1 MQDRSQHTNNSN
13 SGRQGSRPNQ
23 STQRRNGSTLD
34 QSSSRPS
41 QSNPRQTNVR
51 PSSGKKSNGVGSAQS
66 DLDRVLAQ
74 REGEARRTLGSALA
88 KSASVADNSGKTT
101 KRSNGVPNNPQRSNT
116 SQRVPNASPKPE
128 VKDNTKELNEV
139 YSNLLS
145 DELNRYVNKENEEHK
160 EDNSQ
165 KQKHRIT
172 IDWRRIGEGFNQA
185 FYRSKKVLKG
195 IATVVTG
202 LITVACGATL
212 LYAFVLS
219 FKTMPDLAKCYNS
232 AHVTIENSTKST
244 FKKED
249 NSFVYDKDG
258 NTLAKLRQNRDTD
271 YIKYNDIPQEV
282 VDAFVAVEDKRF
294 YDHHGVDLQSTAKA
308 VEILVR
314 GKLGESAG
322 VERGGSTIT
331 QQMVKNVFL
340 SNKKTYARKLKEIFL
355 ALEVEKKYS
364 KKEILEFYINN
375 VYFYN
380 NCYGIASAAQ
390 SYFSKDLDQLTL
402 AETAT
407 LCAIP
412 NSPYYYNPVSN
423 YSNNKERRN
432 LILKRMRDQGYITKK
447 AYKTAKKSNTTVIQ
461 NQRDFYNY
469 EVSYAIDCA
478 VENLMKQDGFEF
490 HYSFSSVRD
499 YKDYRKR
506 YLEEYDLM
514 RKELFTGG
522 YKIKTT
528 IDHNAQEKLQKAVD
542 SNLAQFTKKQKD
554 GEFLVQGAATVV
566 DNTTGKV
573 IAIVGG
579 RSQESEEGNGRTLNR
594 AFQSY
599 NQPGSTIKPLV
610 VYTPAFEKGYS
621 PDTIVNDQKF
631 EGGPSNS
638 DGLYKGLIKV
648 SQAIIESRNTVA
660 WQILDDIRPKT
671 GLKYIQNMDFS
682 HIVPSDYYDAA
693 ALGGLTYGVN
703 TVEMA
708 SGYAT
713 IKNGGIYRKVSCI
726 DSIEDSDGNE
736 VAKGEVPSRVYKQYA
751 TKEITKIMQ
760 DVIKKGTG
768 RGLSLERSMPSAGK
782 TGTTNNQ
789 RSGWFC
795 GFSPYYSIAVWV
807 GTDNNDEVKDLWG
820 GTYPGSIWKDSMNA
834 LCSGKPVVSFDTT
847 LTQSDLLEKS
857 GKTSSNGSTATTTEK
872 KVATTATTESEGDEE
887 DEDDVVSRLNDL
899 IYDYEELEIQSD
911 SDLTQVTSIEGEI
924 EDLLAKL
931 KTKDNQKF
939 YRKVYEQA
947 KGEVQTKINQYKS
960 SLGNSSTQMPTD
972 QTTSSSTTESTESDS
987 SAGSGTD
994 NSTDGSDGNEEFGW
1008 QN

>member
-1 MQDRSQHTNNSN
+1 MDKKTQNLKTTSLAQENLNKILEHNNS
-13 SGRQGSRPNQ
+13 
-23 STQRRNGSTLD
+23 
-34 QSSSRPS
+34 
-41 QSNPRQTNVR
+41 
-51 PSSGKKSNGVGSAQS
+51 
-66 DLDRVLAQ
+66 
-74 REGEARRTLGSALA
+74 EARDALRSALA
-88 KSASVADNSGKTT
+88 KSKSLTEANDKVNKKVDTSFAKTGGDLA
-101 KRSNGVPNNPQRSNT
+101 KRSSKESSRGSSKAIKSAMKSSNVRSNVGT
-116 SQRVPNASPKPE
+116 TEIQSKRRVTEKAVPTASKRMQNIKGQR
-128 VKDNTKELNEV
+128 DLNEI

-145 DELNRYVNKENEEHK
+145 DDLNHYVAKENEEHSK
-160 EDNSQ
+160 EETHRKRINISINWKGIVETA
-165 KQKHRIT
+165 KQI
-172 IDWRRIGEGFNQA
+172 
-185 FYRSKKVLKG
+185 FYNSKKFLKVVLG
-195 IATVVTG
+195 VLAG
-202 LITVACGATL
+202 LITVTCTGVL
-212 LYAFVLS
+212 CYAFVLS
-219 FKTMPDLAKCYNS
+219 FSTMPALAKCYNK
-232 AHVTIENSTKST
+232 AHAVIESSNKST

-271 YIKYNDIPQEV
+271 YVKYDEIPEKV
-282 VDAFVAVEDKRF
+282 INAFIATEDKRF

-308 VEILVR
+308 VEILVK
-314 GKLGESAG
+314 GKLGESTE

-340 SNKKTYARKLKEIFL
+340 TNKKSYDRKIKEIFL
-355 ALEVEKKYS
+355 ALEVEKK
-364 KKEILEFYINN
+364 FYINN
-375 VYFYN
+375 CYFYN

-402 AETAT
+402 AEVAT

-432 LILKRMRDQGYITKK
+432 LVLRRMRDQGYITKK
-447 AYKTAKKSNTTVIQ
+447 AYKTAKKSNTTVVQ

-478 VENLMKQDGFEF
+478 VEALMKQDGFDF
-490 HYSFSSVRD
+490 HYSFSSVKD

-514 RKELFTGG
+514 RKELYTGG
-522 YKIKTT
+522 YKVKTT
-528 IDHNAQEKLQKAVD
+528 IDCNAQEKLQKAVD

-566 DNTTGKV
+566 DNITGKV
-573 IAIVGG
+573 VAIVGG
-579 RSQESEEGNGRTLNR
+579 RTQKSEEGNGRTLNR

-610 VYTPAFEKGYS
+610 VYTPAFEKGYN

-631 EGGPSNS
+631 DGGPSNS

-648 SQAIIESRNTVA
+648 SQAVIESRNTVA
-660 WQILDDIRPKT
+660 WQILDDISPKT
-671 GLKYIQNMDFS
+671 GLKYVQNMNFS

-713 IKNGGIYRKVSCI
+713 IKNGGIYRKSTCI
-726 DSIEDSDGNE
+726 DSIEDSEGNE
-736 VAKGEVPSRVYKQYA
+736 VKAGEMPSRVYKQYA
-751 TKEITKIMQ
+751 TKEITEIMQ

-768 RGLSLERSMPSAGK
+768 RGLSLERGMPSAGK

-820 GTYPGSIWKDSMNA
+820 GTYPGNIWKDSMNA
-834 LCSGKPVVSFDTT
+834 LCSGKTVVPFDTT

-857 GKTSSNGSTATTTEK
+857 GKSANSSTATTEK
-872 KVATTATTESEGDEE
+872 KAATTATTESDNSEEEE
-887 DEDDVVSRLNDL
+887 DDIVSRLNDL
-899 IYDYEELEIQSD
+899 IYDYEDAEIQND
-911 SDLTQVTSIEGEI
+911 SDLAKIDSIESEI
-924 EDLLAKL
+924 EDLLTKL
-931 KTKDNQKF
+931 KTKDNKNF
-939 YRKVYEQA
+939 YRKVYKQA
-947 KGEVQTKINQYKS
+947 KGEVQKKINQYRS
-960 SLGNSSTQMPTD
+960 SLGGSSTQTPTD
-972 QTTSSSTTESTESDS
+972 QTTSNTTTESTE
-987 SAGSGTD
+987 GD
-994 NSTDGSDGNEEFGW
+994 NSSGSTTESNVDDSDYNDSGGSNEEFGW

>member
-1 MQDRSQHTNNSN
+1 MDRKTQNLKTTSLAQEDLNKILEHNNS
-13 SGRQGSRPNQ
+13 
-23 STQRRNGSTLD
+23 
-34 QSSSRPS
+34 
-41 QSNPRQTNVR
+41 
-51 PSSGKKSNGVGSAQS
+51 
-66 DLDRVLAQ
+66 
-74 REGEARRTLGSALA
+74 EARDALRSALA
-88 KSASVADNSGKTT
+88 KSKSLTEANDKVNRKVDDNLA
-101 KRSNGVPNNPQRSNT
+101 KRSSRGSSKAIKSATKSSNVRNNVGTTEVQSKRRVTEKAVPT
-116 SQRVPNASPKPE
+116 ASKRMQNIKGQ
-128 VKDNTKELNEV
+128 KDLNEV

-145 DELNRYVNKENEEHK
+145 EDLNHYVAKENEE
-160 EDNSQ
+160 
-165 KQKHRIT
+165 
-172 IDWRRIGEGFNQA
+172 
-185 FYRSKKVLKG
+185 RSKEETHRKRINISINWKG
-195 IATVVTG
+195 IVEIAKQIFYNSKKFLKVVLGVLAG
-202 LITVACGATL
+202 LITVTCTGVL
-212 LYAFVLS
+212 CYAFVLS
-219 FKTMPDLAKCYNS
+219 FSTMPALAKCYNK
-232 AHVTIENSTKST
+232 AHAVIENSTKST

-271 YIKYNDIPQEV
+271 YVKYDEIPEKVINASSYEDVQELLI
-282 VDAFVAVEDKRF
+282 DKKS
-294 YDHHGVDLQSTAKA
+294 YD
-308 VEILVR
+308 
-314 GKLGESAG
+314 
-322 VERGGSTIT
+322 
-331 QQMVKNVFL
+331 
-340 SNKKTYARKLKEIFL
+340 RKIKEIFL

-364 KKEILEFYINN
+364 KEEILEFYINN
-375 VYFYN
+375 CYFYN

-402 AETAT
+402 AEVAT

-432 LILKRMRDQGYITKK
+432 LVLRRMRDQGYITKK
-447 AYKTAKKSNTTVIQ
+447 AYKTAKKSNTTVVQ

-478 VENLMKQDGFEF
+478 VEALMKQDGFDF
-490 HYSFSSVRD
+490 HYSFSSVKD

-514 RKELFTGG
+514 RKELYTGG
-522 YKIKTT
+522 YKVKTT
-528 IDHNAQEKLQKAVD
+528 IDCNAQEKLQKAVD

-566 DNTTGKV
+566 DNITGKV
-573 IAIVGG
+573 VAIVGG
-579 RSQESEEGNGRTLNR
+579 RTQKSEEGNGRTLNR

-610 VYTPAFEKGYS
+610 VYTPAFEKGYN

-631 EGGPSNS
+631 DGGPSNS

-648 SQAIIESRNTVA
+648 SQAVIESRNTVA
-660 WQILDDIRPKT
+660 WQILDDISPKT
-671 GLKYIQNMDFS
+671 GLKYVQNMNFS

-713 IKNGGIYRKVSCI
+713 IKNGGIYRKSTCI
-726 DSIEDSDGNE
+726 DSIEDSEGNE
-736 VAKGEVPSRVYKQYA
+736 VKAGEMPSRVYKQYA
-751 TKEITKIMQ
+751 TKEITEIMQ

-768 RGLSLERSMPSAGK
+768 RGLSLERGMPSAGK

-820 GTYPGSIWKDSMNA
+820 GTYPGNIWKDSMNA
-834 LCSGKPVVSFDTT
+834 LCSGKTVVPFDTT

-857 GKTSSNGSTATTTEK
+857 GKSANNSTATTEK
-872 KVATTATTESEGDEE
+872 KAATTATTESNNSEEEE
-887 DEDDVVSRLNDL
+887 DDIVSRLNDL
-899 IYDYEELEIQSD
+899 IYDYEDVEIQND
-911 SDLTQVTSIEGEI
+911 SDLAKIDSIESEI
-924 EDLLAKL
+924 EDLLTKL
-931 KTKDNQKF
+931 KTKDNKNF
-939 YRKVYEQA
+939 YRKVYKQA
-947 KGEVQTKINQYKS
+947 KGEVQKKINQYRS
-960 SLGNSSTQMPTD
+960 SLGGSSTQTPTD
-972 QTTSSSTTESTESDS
+972 QTTSNTTTESTEGSNSSGSTTENNVNDSDDNDS
-987 SAGSGTD
+987 GGS
-994 NSTDGSDGNEEFGW
+994 NEEFGW

>member
-1 MQDRSQHTNNSN
+1 MDKKTQNLKTTSLAQENLNKILEHNNS
-13 SGRQGSRPNQ
+13 
-23 STQRRNGSTLD
+23 
-34 QSSSRPS
+34 
-41 QSNPRQTNVR
+41 
-51 PSSGKKSNGVGSAQS
+51 
-66 DLDRVLAQ
+66 
-74 REGEARRTLGSALA
+74 EARDALRSALA
-88 KSASVADNSGKTT
+88 KSKSLTEANDKVNKKVDTSFAKTGGDLA
-101 KRSNGVPNNPQRSNT
+101 KRSSKESSRGSSKAIKSAMKSSNIRSNVGT
-116 SQRVPNASPKPE
+116 TEIQSKRRVTEKAVPTASKRMQNIKGQR
-128 VKDNTKELNEV
+128 DLNEI

-145 DELNRYVNKENEEHK
+145 DDLNHYVAKENEEHSK
-160 EDNSQ
+160 EETHRKRINISINWKGIVETA
-165 KQKHRIT
+165 KQI
-172 IDWRRIGEGFNQA
+172 
-185 FYRSKKVLKG
+185 FYNSKKFLKVVLG
-195 IATVVTG
+195 VLAG
-202 LITVACGATL
+202 LITVTCTGVL
-212 LYAFVLS
+212 CYAFVLS
-219 FKTMPDLAKCYNS
+219 FSTMPALAKCYNK
-232 AHVTIENSTKST
+232 AHAVIESSNKST

-271 YIKYNDIPQEV
+271 YVKYDEIPEKV
-282 VDAFVAVEDKRF
+282 INAFIATEDKRF

-308 VEILVR
+308 VEILVK
-314 GKLGESAG
+314 GKLGESTE

-340 SNKKTYARKLKEIFL
+340 TNKKSYDRKIKEIFL

-364 KKEILEFYINN
+364 KEEILEFYINN
-375 VYFYN
+375 CYFYN

-402 AETAT
+402 AEVAT

-432 LILKRMRDQGYITKK
+432 LVLRRMRDQGYITKK
-447 AYKTAKKSNTTVIQ
+447 AYKTAKKSNTTVVQ

-478 VENLMKQDGFEF
+478 VEALMKQDGFDF
-490 HYSFSSVRD
+490 HYSFSSVKD

-514 RKELFTGG
+514 RKELYTGG
-522 YKIKTT
+522 YKVKTT
-528 IDHNAQEKLQKAVD
+528 IDCNAQEKLQKAVD

-566 DNTTGKV
+566 DNITGKV
-573 IAIVGG
+573 VAIVGG
-579 RSQESEEGNGRTLNR
+579 RTQKSEEGNGRTLNR

-610 VYTPAFEKGYS
+610 VYTPAFEKGYN

-631 EGGPSNS
+631 DGGPSNS

-648 SQAIIESRNTVA
+648 SQAVIESRNTVA
-660 WQILDDIRPKT
+660 WQILDDISPKT
-671 GLKYIQNMDFS
+671 GLKYVQNMNFS

-713 IKNGGIYRKVSCI
+713 IKNGGIYRKATCI
-726 DSIEDSDGNE
+726 DSIEDSEGNE
-736 VAKGEVPSRVYKQYA
+736 VKAGEMPSRVYKQYA
-751 TKEITKIMQ
+751 TKEITEIMQ

-768 RGLSLERSMPSAGK
+768 RGLSLERGMPSAGK

-820 GTYPGSIWKDSMNA
+820 GTYPGNIWKDSMNA
-834 LCSGKPVVSFDTT
+834 LCSGKTVVPFDTT

-857 GKTSSNGSTATTTEK
+857 GKSANSSTATTEK
-872 KVATTATTESEGDEE
+872 KAATTATTESDNSEEEE
-887 DEDDVVSRLNDL
+887 DDIVSRLNDL
-899 IYDYEELEIQSD
+899 IYDYEDVEIQND
-911 SDLTQVTSIEGEI
+911 SDLAKIDSIESEI
-924 EDLLAKL
+924 EDLLTKL
-931 KTKDNQKF
+931 KTKDNKNF
-939 YRKVYEQA
+939 YRKVYKQA
-947 KGEVQTKINQYKS
+947 KGEVQKKINQYRS
-960 SLGNSSTQMPTD
+960 SLGGSSTQTPTD
-972 QTTSSSTTESTESDS
+972 QTTSNTTTESTE
-987 SAGSGTD
+987 GD
-994 NSTDGSDGNEEFGW
+994 NSSGSTTESNVDDSDDNDSGGSNEEFGW

>member
-1 MQDRSQHTNNSN
+1 MLDFYFIGT
-13 SGRQGSRPNQ
+13 SGKVPQPHRRLTSAMVRADGDIILIDAGEG
-23 STQRRNGSTLD
+23 TQMGI
-34 QSSSRPS
+34 SSSGW
-41 QSNPRQTNVR
+41 T
-51 PSSGKKSNGVGSAQS
+51 
-66 DLDRVLAQ
+66 
-74 REGEARRTLGSALA
+74 A
-88 KSASVADNSGKTT
+88 KSISTILITHLHADHVLGLAGVLLQIHNSCRTERVIIAGPKGIRRYVNSLYLVLPTLKFPIYFIELT
-101 KRSNGVPNNPQRSNT
+101 GESDFILTNT
-116 SQRVPNASPKPE
+116 LEIDAFRLNHSISCYGSQRVPNASPRSE
-128 VKDNTKELNEV
+128 VKGNTKELNEV

-145 DELNRYVNKENEEHK
+145 DELNRYVNKENEERK

-165 KQKHRIT
+165 KQKHGIT
-172 IDWRRIGEGFNQA
+172 IDWRRIIEGFNQA
-185 FYRSKKVLKG
+185 FYRSQKVLKG

-219 FKTMPDLAKCYNS
+219 FKT
-232 AHVTIENSTKST
+232 
-244 FKKED
+244 
-249 NSFVYDKDG
+249 
-258 NTLAKLRQNRDTD
+258 
-271 YIKYNDIPQEV
+271 
-282 VDAFVAVEDKRF
+282 
-294 YDHHGVDLQSTAKA
+294 
-308 VEILVR
+308 
-314 GKLGESAG
+314 
-322 VERGGSTIT
+322 
-331 QQMVKNVFL
+331 
-340 SNKKTYARKLKEIFL
+340 IFL

-648 SQAIIESRNTVA
+648 SQAVIESRNTVA
-660 WQILDDIRPKT
+660 WQILDDIGPKA
-671 GLKYIQNMDFS
+671 GLKYVQNMDFS

-713 IKNGGIYRKVSCI
+713 IKNGGIYRKASCI

-736 VAKGEVPSRVYKQYA
+736 VKTGEVPSRVYKQYA
-751 TKEITKIMQ
+751 TKEITEIMQ

-768 RGLSLERSMPSAGK
+768 RGLSLERGMPSAGK

-847 LTQSDLLEKS
+847 LTKTDLLEKS

-911 SDLTQVTSIEGEI
+911 SDLAQVTSIEGEI

-972 QTTSSSTTESTESDS
+972 QTTSNTTTESTESDS

-994 NSTDGSDGNEEFGW
+994 NSTGGSDSNEEFGW

>member
-1 MQDRSQHTNNSN
+1 MPEQVLELLYLILM
-13 SGRQGSRPNQ
+13 
-23 STQRRNGSTLD
+23 LD
-34 QSSSRPS
+34 MVY
-41 QSNPRQTNVR
+41 NFH
-51 PSSGKKSNGVGSAQS
+51 
-66 DLDRVLAQ
+66 VLKIL
-74 REGEARRTLGSALA
+74 RRRTNHLVQRIGFGLLKKNGGHDEGLSSNAAKKRLGDVWISKL
-88 KSASVADNSGKTT
+88 KSDTNYWVKYSNVQKANTT
-101 KRSNGVPNNPQRSNT
+101 KRYDVKVVFNNPKGEISNAYGKDIAVFDGQLGAVRFRGYKHLDCT
-116 SQRVPNASPKPE
+116 LYVYEHGTTKLISGNDNKLHFRFIDIDCNQAIEVLTPGRVNWWYKKSKVEWTTKSKCNKIGATRG
-128 VKDNTKELNEV
+128 NTFGAVGEGLADDDAIQIQNKADPSYKTAVRYTAALGFTPPAGVANTFKVRYYAGGTDADLALAQYRNNYKWNSLCQDSVPVAIRCFIESENYEGFLRNVLSLDCDADTIGAIGGGIAEEFYKETGFND
-139 YSNLLS
+139 
-145 DELNRYVNKENEEHK
+145 DELLKQYL
-160 EDNSQ
+160 DN
-165 KQKHRIT
+165 
-172 IDWRRIGEGFNQA
+172 
-185 FYRSKKVLKG
+185 YL
-195 IATVVTG
+195 
-202 LITVACGATL
+202 
-212 LYAFVLS
+212 
-219 FKTMPDLAKCYNS
+219 
-232 AHVTIENSTKST
+232 

-282 VDAFVAVEDKRF
+282 VNAFVAVEDKRF

-314 GKLGESAG
+314 GKLGESTG

-599 NQPGSTIKPLV
+599 NQPGSTIKPLMV
-610 VYTPAFEKGYS
+610 EAK
-621 PDTIVNDQKF
+621 
-631 EGGPSNS
+631 
-638 DGLYKGLIKV
+638 
-648 SQAIIESRNTVA
+648 QA
-660 WQILDDIRPKT
+660 L
-671 GLKYIQNMDFS
+671 
-682 HIVPSDYYDAA
+682 
-693 ALGGLTYGVN
+693 
-703 TVEMA
+703 
-708 SGYAT
+708 AT
-713 IKNGGIYRKVSCI
+713 
-726 DSIEDSDGNE
+726 
-736 VAKGEVPSRVYKQYA
+736 
-751 TKEITKIMQ
+751 
-760 DVIKKGTG
+760 
-768 RGLSLERSMPSAGK
+768 
-782 TGTTNNQ
+782 
-789 RSGWFC
+789 
-795 GFSPYYSIAVWV
+795 
-807 GTDNNDEVKDLWG
+807 
-820 GTYPGSIWKDSMNA
+820 
-834 LCSGKPVVSFDTT
+834 
-847 LTQSDLLEKS
+847 
-857 GKTSSNGSTATTTEK
+857 
-872 KVATTATTESEGDEE
+872 
-887 DEDDVVSRLNDL
+887 
-899 IYDYEELEIQSD
+899 
-911 SDLTQVTSIEGEI
+911 
-924 EDLLAKL
+924 
-931 KTKDNQKF
+931 
-939 YRKVYEQA
+939 
-947 KGEVQTKINQYKS
+947 
-960 SLGNSSTQMPTD
+960 
-972 QTTSSSTTESTESDS
+972 
-987 SAGSGTD
+987 
-994 NSTDGSDGNEEFGW
+994 
-1008 QN
+1008 